1 VIWDACKGTQ
11 QIGHLTG
18 TLHRLVESQEQ
29 IATLGYV
36 DTLDEQALLESMLE
50 ESKPIYRENL
60 TAYHYL
66 LSTPF
71 RYPPLKWGS
80 RFGAANEPSL
90 FYGGKTIDVSL
101 AESAYYRFIFW
112 NSMSGE
118 PIKPQIKSEHSL
130 LSVDYQSS
138 SGINLQQAPFD
149 KHQQQLSSPIQ
160 YSHSQQLG
168 AAMRAAGVELF
179 EYLSARDPQQGACV
193 GLFTAHAFK
202 SKQPKSTTQWLCETS
217 AHEVLFKPAES
228 NIITRFKL
236 DNFLINNKLPMPA

>member
-1 VIWDACKGTQ
+1 VIWDACNGTQ
-11 QIGHLTG
+11 QIRPLAG

-50 ESKPIYRENL
+50 NSKPIYKEDL

-71 RYPPLKWGS
+71 RYPPLTWGS
-80 RFGAANEPSL
+80 RFGPANEPSL
-90 FYGGKTIDVSL
+90 FYGGKTINVTL
-101 AESAYYRFIFW
+101 AESAYYRFVFW
-112 NSMSGE
+112 NSMSGT

-130 LSVDYQSS
+130 LSVDYKSS
-138 SGINLQQAPFD
+138 NGVSLHKAPFD
-149 KHQQQLSSPIQ
+149 KYQHDINHPSQ
-160 YSHSQQLG
+160 YSQSQQLG
-168 AAMRAAGVELF
+168 SAMRASGVEVF
-179 EYLSARDPQQGACV
+179 EYTSARDPQKEHCV

-202 SKQPKSTTQWLCETS
+202 SKKPKSMTQWLCETS

-236 DNFLINNKLPMPA
+236 DTFLINNTLPMPA